1 MLIPAFLF
9 FCFLF
14 HCIFSDYYNFSKA
27 HLLRAFFVFSVI
39 CFSLLFTLSV
49 ILFALFVCSF
59 FKTFS
64 STFNF
69 KTNSPRISYIIC
81 PVLICF
87 YSLEKF
93 TSNPLSE
100 LSPLPHIFCTKK
112 STGNKLPAP
121 NIITSKVQQTNPVM
135 FKRCGLIKS

>member
-1 MLIPAFLF
+1 MVYFVAEIG
-9 FCFLF
+9 
-14 HCIFSDYYNFSKA
+14 
-27 HLLRAFFVFSVI
+27 LLYLTAYT
-39 CFSLLFTLSV
+39 CD
-49 ILFALFVCSF
+49 
-59 FKTFS
+59 
-64 STFNF
+64 N
-69 KTNSPRISYIIC
+69 
-81 PVLICF
+81 
-87 YSLEKF
+87 LEKF